1 MAFIMAIHA
10 LLTLCYLASYCSGK
24 NAPKAGLLR
33 TDRDRASRYLQ
44 MYSMPL
50 CMAPDG
56 SLLPACPAFAP
67 CITAGD
73 GFLRASLAL

>member
-1 MAFIMAIHA
+1 MAIHA
-10 LLTLCYLASYCSGK
+10 LLTLCCLVNYCSGK
-24 NAPKAGLLR
+24 NAPKAGLLQ
-33 TDRDRASRYLQ
+33 TDRARASRYLQ
-44 MYSMPL
+44 RDSMPL